1 MLYPTLITISYLTCS
16 ITGAKIAASVFNT
29 QDPQKEGSRN
39 LGATNMYR
47 IAGIKAALLT
57 FAIDFGKALIP
68 LYISTLVELP
78 LVQQMTLC
86 IICILGHIGPLF
98 SKFKG
103 GKGVATALGCV
114 CYMTPVLSILVVL
127 YWILAIIITRSSFI
141 SSLLTAYSA
150 IIWSYSA
157 NYSSTIIIG
166 YTLIAVILTLTHRRN
181 LANIKRK
188 SPA

>member
-1 MLYPTLITISYLTCS
+1 MLYLTLVTITYLTCS
-16 ITGAKIAASVFNT
+16 ITGAKIAANVFNT

-57 FAIDFGKALIP
+57 FAIDFFKALIP
-68 LYISTLVELP
+68 LYISTLAQLP
-78 LVQQMTLC
+78 LEQQMSLC
-86 IICILGHIGPLF
+86 MICILGHIAPLF

-114 CYMTPVLSILVVL
+114 CYMTPALSILVVL

-157 NYSSTIIIG
+157 NYPSTIVIG
-166 YTLIAVILTLTHRRN
+166 YTLIAVTLTLTHSSN